1 MAQASACGVARCEV
15 RNPQAEACATLKL
28 LIAGGGTGGHVFPA
42 LAVARE
48 WMSREGEREVV
59 FVGTQRGIEAR
70 LVPEAGFPL
79 ETIRSAGLK
88 GIGGMK
94 LARNTAKLVPAMWD
108 SFSILRRHQFAAALG
123 SWRIR
128 RRADDA
134 RRGAARLANRRI
146 RAERRARIHQSRAGP
161 HGDAHRHGLRNAD
174 EALGQQS
181 DADGNS
187 RARRNFSRSRR
198 ARPREPFHLLI
209 TGGSQGALIINRT
222 LVDAADLLAAQ
233 KNRISIVHQTG
244 ERDYN
249 AVRVAYARREI
260 NAEVLPFIGNMAE
273 RFAQA
278 DLIVCRAGAI
288 TAAEVAAAG
297 RAAIFIP
304 FGASTDS
311 HQLRNAQEMERA
323 GAARLIPEP
332 QLTAERLTQEIFALL
347 DRPAELRSDGGERA
361 ASGEAA
367 RGAGNREPDRRGG
380 PVMMVTFHNFKRIH
394 LVGIGGIGM
403 SGIAEVLLT
412 LGYSVSGSDAKS
424 SADHRTPAEYGRRN
438 FRGPPSRAGARRA
451 RRGGFLRDS
460 RATIPKWSKRTA

>member
-1 MAQASACGVARCEV
+1 MTDARK
-15 RNPQAEACATLKL
+15 RTRKL

-48 WMSREGEREVV
+48 WMSRGTEREVV
-59 FVGTQRGIEAR
+59 FAGTQRGIESR

-94 LARNTAKLVPAMWD
+94 LVQNLAKLPLSLRD
-108 SFSILRRHQFAAALG
+108 SFSILRRHKFCAAFGVGGYA
-123 SWRIR
+123 
-128 RRADDA
+128 
-134 RRGAARLANRRI
+134 
-146 RAERRARIHQSRAGP
+146 AGP
-161 HGDAHRHGLRNAD
+161 VMLAAVLRGIPTVVFEPNA
-174 EALGQQS
+174 EPGFTNRFL
-181 DADGNS
+181 ADMATRIATAYEGPTK
-187 RARRNFSRSRR
+187 RWPRKATLTGIPVRSEFFQI
-198 ARPREPFHLLI
+198 APHSLVEPFHILI
-209 TGGSQGALIINRT
+209 TGGSQGARIINRT
-222 LVDAADLLAAQ
+222 LADAAGLLAVQ

-244 ERDYN
+244 ERDYTV
-249 AVRVAYARREI
+249 VREAYARHEI

-332 QLTAERLTQEIFALL
+332 QLTAERLTQEIFGLL
-347 DRPAELRSDGGERA
+347 DQPADLQAMA
-361 ASGEAA
+361 A
-367 RGAGNREPDRRGG
+367 N
-380 PVMMVTFHNFKRIH
+380 
-394 LVGIGGIGM
+394 
-403 SGIAEVLLT
+403 
-412 LGYSVSGSDAKS
+412 
-424 SADHRTPAEYGRRN
+424 
-438 FRGPPSRAGARRA
+438 ARRLAKPHAVQQIVNLIETVA
-451 RRGGFLRDS
+451 R
-460 RATIPKWSKRTA
+460 T